1 MANIRRP
8 TTANT
13 AINIEQVKLL
23 FIDGGSVKWQN
34 HFGTL
39 YKISNKVKHIYIIE
53 HQNFIPK
60 YLFKRNKNM

>member
-39 YKISNKVKHIYIIE
+39 YKISNKVKHIYI
-53 HQNFIPK
+53 
-60 YLFKRNKNM
+60 L